1 MAEIASTTRVA
12 RVDMTPMV
20 DLGFLL
26 ITFFM
31 FTTSFYQEY
40 IVKLNMPD
48 KAGKPPKIKV
58 SNSLTLILG
67 KDNKLFWYQHEAKD
81 LNTSNLVGI
90 DYGLELRKLIIQKRN
105 YSAIEAEKFVVII
118 KPTDESV
125 YQNTIDALDEMLIT
139 NQERYVLADIAPKE
153 KLVYESKLKP

>member
-1 MAEIASTTRVA
+1 MAEIATNTRVA

-40 IVKLNMPD
+40 VVRLNMPD
-48 KAGKPPKIKV
+48 RDTSKPPFIKV

-67 KDNKLFWYQHEAKD
+67 KDNKLLWYQQEVKD
-81 LNTSNLVGI
+81 LNTSNLIEI
-90 DYGLELRKLIIQKRN
+90 DYGIELRKLIVQKRN
-105 YSAIEAEKFVVII
+105 AAVEIEKFSVII
-118 KPTDESV
+118 KPTDESI
-125 YQNTIDALDEMLIT
+125 YQNTIDALDDMILS
-139 NQERYVLADIAPKE
+139 NQDRYVLADITPNE
-153 KLVYESKLKP
+153 KLVYEARLKP